1 VYDDTNTLDRIAT
14 PAEYEEVKEKL
25 REKLKGQAAE

>member
-14 PAEYEEVKEKL
+14 AEYEEVKEKL
-25 REKLKGQAAE
+25 REKFKGQAAE